1 MRRAALITGAM
12 LWLHGVALAQD
23 PLQNKSAGTV
33 VLLPPTA
40 GAVGE
45 DPPLAGTLHL
55 PGREY
60 RAGSGWWALACDGAC
75 TLAPLQLAVAARP
88 FPQREDKP
96 VSGQALRFSPAPP
109 AGTLLLFKPLRAP
122 ASALPWRAGAV
133 DTLHPGPASR
143 LRARSG
149 TPGTQETE
157 LPLPDGR
164 VLVVRPVRHTLSRWP
179 GEEHDGTLVLELT
192 FDGRRQ
198 TLGRFATTDCEPL
211 PLRRDTFLRWA
222 GDLDHDGRPDL
233 LVNFSLGVE
242 QHLALF
248 LSSLAGPG
256 QIVGE
261 AGRFRL
267 EPIDVDGC

>member
-1 MRRAALITGAM
+1 MHGLAM
-12 LWLHGVALAQD
+12 AQD
-23 PLQNKSAGTV
+23 PLQNKSVGAV

-40 GAVGE
+40 QSASE
-45 DPPLAGTLHL
+45 DPPPAGTLHL

-88 FPQREDKP
+88 FPQRDDNP
-96 VSGQALRFSPAPP
+96 VRGQALRFHPTPP
-109 AGTLLLFKPLRAP
+109 PGTLLLFKPLRAP
-122 ASALPWRAGAV
+122 ASALPWRAGPV
-133 DTLHPGPASR
+133 DTLHPGVPSR

-149 TPGTQETE
+149 SPGTQEAE

-164 VLVVRPVRHTLSRWP
+164 VLGIRPVRHTLSRVAA
-179 GEEHDGTLVLELT
+179 EEHDGTLMLEISL
-192 FDGRRQ
+192 DGRRQ
-198 TLGRFATTDCEPL
+198 TLGRFGTPACEPSPLNMATIL
-211 PLRRDTFLRWA
+211 PWA

-233 LVNFSLGVE
+233 LVNFTLGFE
-242 QHLALF
+242 QGLALY

>member
-1 MRRAALITGAM
+1 MRWTAVITGV
-12 LWLHGVALAQD
+12 LLGLHGVALAQD
-23 PLQNKSAGTV
+23 PLQNKSIGPV

-45 DPPLAGTLHL
+45 DPPDAGTLHL

-75 TLAPLQLAVAARP
+75 TLAPLQLEVAPRP
-88 FPQREDKP
+88 FPAREDNL

-109 AGTLLLFKPLRAP
+109 AGTLLLFKPWRAP
-122 ASALPWRAGAV
+122 ASALRWRPGVV

-143 LRARSG
+143 LRARAD
-149 TPGTQETE
+149 TPGTQEAE
-157 LPLPDGR
+157 VPLPDGR
-164 VLVVRPVRHTLSRWP
+164 VLGLRPVLHTLSRVAS
-179 GEEHDGTLVLELT
+179 EEHDGLLMLEVTL
-192 FDGRRQ
+192 DGRRQ
-198 TLGRFATTDCEPL
+198 TLGRFAITECEPP
-211 PLRRDTFLRWA
+211 PLRRATFLRWA

-233 LVNFSLGVE
+233 LVDFSLGHG
-242 QHLALF
+242 QNLALF

-256 QIVGE
+256 QVVGE

-267 EPIDVDGC
+267 EPVDVVGC